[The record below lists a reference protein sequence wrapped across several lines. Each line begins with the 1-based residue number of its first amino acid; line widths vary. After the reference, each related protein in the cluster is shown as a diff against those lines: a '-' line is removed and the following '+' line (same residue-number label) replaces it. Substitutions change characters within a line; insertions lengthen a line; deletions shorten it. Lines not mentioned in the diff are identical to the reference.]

1 MLVSTLID
9 GGDETFE
16 LTFISIDDC
25 VLINCDWE
33 KSHDKVRK
41 FLTKYTMS
49 KKTYSVGLLGQT
61 NSVFVEGGTKVV
73 EAYFDE
79 KQVKISRDVSIVRV
93 NTVKVINCES
103 FTMTDKKKEKILIT
117 LFAQVHKVILI
128 NKRNCCNCFLLEF
141 FFMFVLFVI
150 EKKKKRI

>member
-1 MLVSTLID
+1 MLVFTLID
-9 GGDETFE
+9 GDETFE
-16 LTFISIDDC
+16 LAFISIDDC

-103 FTMTDKKKEKILIT
+103 FTIDR
-117 LFAQVHKVILI
+117 Q
-128 NKRNCCNCFLLEF
+128 
-141 FFMFVLFVI
+141 
-150 EKKKKRI
+150 KKRKDINNTICAVHTM